1 MKIAIIADS
10 SLEQLAILMT
20 QRSGL
25 FAEMLSD
32 GRIYVR
38 VEGLS
43 DGHMKTLL
51 HGLEY
56 VVSTLDD
63 E

>member
-1 MKIAIIADS
+1 MKIAIISES
-10 SLEQLAILMT
+10 SLHLLGVIMAS
-20 QRSGL
+20 RAGL
-25 FAEMLSD
+25 HPEMLSD

-43 DGHMKTLL
+43 EESMKTLL
-51 HGLEY
+51 HGLDY
-56 VVSTLDD
+56 VVSTLD

>member
-1 MKIAIIADS
+1 MKIAIIADR
-10 SLEQLAILMT
+10 SLEQLALLMT

-43 DGHMKTLL
+43 EDSMKTLL
-51 HGLEY
+51 LGLDY
-56 VVSTLDD
+56 VVSTLD

>member
-10 SLEQLAILMT
+10 SLHIL
-20 QRSGL
+20 GL
-25 FAEMLSD
+25 ISVSRAGLRPEILPD

-43 DGHMKTLL
+43 EDDMKTLL
-51 HGLEY
+51 LGLDY
-56 VVSTLDD
+56 VVSTLD

>member
-1 MKIAIIADS
+1 MKIAIISDS

-25 FAEMLSD
+25 HPEMLSD

-43 DGHMKTLL
+43 EESMKTLL

-56 VVSTLDD
+56 VVSTLD